1 MSLLSALGDWPTGL
15 HLLRPQWLW
24 ALLALPLL
32 YAWWRRRTVRH
43 SAWRAAVD
51 PHLLPHLLEPGGG
64 RRGHAALALGL
75 LAYALAVLALSGP
88 SWRQVEQP
96 AWQTRAPLVV
106 ALDLSSASTATDLP
120 PSRLLQARAKLA
132 TLLRER
138 SGGQVAL
145 VAYAGDAFTVAPL
158 TDDAA
163 NVALFLDAL
172 EPSVM
177 PVDGQRGDRAIAWSL
192 RLLRQAG
199 FDQGDIL
206 LMTDHADPRAIA
218 AAAEA
223 RRQGYRVSALGLG
236 SAAGSAYR
244 TGLGAIAHARLDAGS
259 LQALASEGG
268 GAYAAL
274 APGDGDLAALGVLDP
289 AHTGGSLAGG
299 SAGRQWQDQGYWL
312 LLPLLLLAL
321 PAFRRGAATAAVLL
335 CLWLPLQPV
344 PVAAAS
350 VAPASA
356 SAPAAAP
363 ASGALWR
370 RPDQQAHARMRAGID
385 AYRGGDFEAAAR
397 AFASVDSADGHYNRG
412 NALAKAGRYREAI
425 AAYERAL
432 ALQPGMPDALA
443 NKAAVEAFLQR
454 QPPPGPRQQQRGR
467 DRDGD
472 GGEPGDARG
481 QGERKPG
488 EGDDAPEQPPPGES
502 SAPSEPTD
510 PADPPGAQ
518 DAERQQ
524 QADAAMREALE
535 REREQAARQQAAREA
550 AGKARQA
557 AAAADPDE
565 TPEQRERRLAN
576 QAWLQRVPDDPGGL
590 LRRKFALE
598 YARRQRQGDTP

>member
-1 MSLLSALGDWPTGL
+1 MSLSWLTQWYDGL

-24 ALLALPLL
+24 ALLAIPVLGW
-32 YAWWRRRTVRH
+32 WWRRRIGRE
-43 SAWRAAVD
+43 SAWRDAVD
-51 PHLLPHLLEPGGG
+51 PHLLPHLLESGGG
-64 RRGHAALALGL
+64 RRGHAALVLGL
-75 LAYALAVLALSGP
+75 VAYALAVLALSGP

-106 ALDLSSASTATDLP
+106 ALDLSTAITATDLP

-177 PVDGQRGDRAIAWSL
+177 PVDGQRGDRAIAWSV

-206 LMTDHADPRAIA
+206 LLTDHADPRAIA

-236 SAAGSAYR
+236 TAAGSVYR
-244 TGLGAIAHARLDAGS
+244 TGLGALAHARLDAGS
-259 LQALASEGG
+259 LQALAVEGG
-268 GAYAAL
+268 GDYAAL
-274 APGDGDLAALGVLDP
+274 TPGAADLEALGVLDP
-289 AHTGGSLAGG
+289 PHTDGSVAGG

-321 PAFRRGAATAAVLL
+321 PAFRRGATTAAALL
-335 CLWLPLQPV
+335 CLCLPLV
-344 PVAAAS
+344 PGASWATTAAS
-350 VAPASA
+350 ATAPAS
-356 SAPAAAP
+356 S
-363 ASGALWR
+363 SLWQ

-467 DRDGD
+467 DQDGD
-472 GGEPGDARG
+472 GGEQGDSRG
-481 QGERKPG
+481 QGERNPG
-488 EGDDAPEQPPPGES
+488 EGEDAPRQPPPEGA
-502 SAPSEPTD
+502 SAPPEPAD
-510 PADPPGAQ
+510 PADPSGED
-518 DAERQQ
+518 DAGRQQ
-524 QADAAMREALE
+524 QADAAMREALQ
-535 REREQAARQQAAREA
+535 REREKAEQQQAAEQ
-550 AGKARQA
+550 ARQA
-557 AAAADPDE
+557 AAAATDPDE
-565 TPEQRERRLAN
+565 TPEERERRLAN

>member
-1 MSLLSALGDWPTGL
+1 MNPLALTELYSGL

-24 ALLALPLL
+24 ALLAIPLL
-32 YAWWRRRTVRH
+32 YWWWRRRSGRE

-51 PHLLPHLLEPGGG
+51 PHLLPHLLESGGG
-64 RRGHAALALGL
+64 RRGHAALALGML
-75 LAYALAVLALSGP
+75 GYALAVLALSGP

-106 ALDLSSASTATDLP
+106 ALDLSTAVTATDLP

-138 SGGQVAL
+138 SAGQVAL

-177 PVDGQRGDRAIAWSL
+177 PVDGQRGDRAIAWSV

-206 LMTDHADPRAIA
+206 LMTDHADPRARA

-223 RRQGYRVSALGLG
+223 QRQGYRVSALGLG
-236 SAAGSAYR
+236 TAAGSAYR
-244 TGLGAIAHARLDAGS
+244 TGMGAIAHARLDGGS
-259 LQALASEGG
+259 LQALADDGG

-274 APGDGDLAALGVLDP
+274 APGNADLAALGVLEP
-289 AHTGGSLAGG
+289 PHTGGSVAGG
-299 SAGRQWQDQGYWL
+299 SAGRQWQDQGYL
-312 LLPLLLLAL
+312 LLPPLLLLGL
-321 PAFRRGAATAAVLL
+321 LAFRRGAATVALLL
-335 CLWLPLQPV
+335 CLWLPLLPL
-344 PVAAAS
+344 
-350 VAPASA
+350 
-356 SAPAAAP
+356 PAAAATV
-363 ASGALWR
+363 ASAAAPSSAPTSGSLWQ
-370 RPDQQAHARMRAGID
+370 RPDQQAHARMRDGIE
-385 AYRGGDFEAAAR
+385 AYRGGDFDAAAK
-397 AFASVDSADGHYNRG
+397 AFAAVDSADGHYNRG
-412 NALAKAGRYREAI
+412 NALARAGKYREAI
-425 AAYERAL
+425 AAYDRAL
-432 ALQPGMPDALA
+432 AAQPGMPDALA

-454 QPPPGPRQQQRGR
+454 QPPPGPREQERGR
-467 DRDGD
+467 DQDGD
-472 GGEPGDARG
+472 SGEQGDTPG
-481 QGERKPG
+481 QGERSPG
-488 EGDDAPEQPPPGES
+488 EGGDPQPQPPPEGDS
-502 SAPSEPTD
+502 TPSEPAEPT
-510 PADPPGAQ
+510 GTSGER
-518 DAERQQ
+518 DAVRQQ

-535 REREQAARQQAAREA
+535 RERARQQADEQ
-550 AGKARQA
+550 ARQQAA

>member
-1 MSLLSALGDWPTGL
+1 MSPLAITEWYAGL
-15 HLLRPQWLW
+15 HLLRSQWLW
-24 ALLALPLL
+24 ALLAMPLL
-32 YAWWRRRTVRH
+32 YWWWRRRVGRE
-43 SAWRAAVD
+43 SAWREAVD
-51 PHLLPHLLEPGGG
+51 PHLLPHLLESGGG

-75 LAYALAVLALSGP
+75 IGYALAVLALSGP

-106 ALDLSSASTATDLP
+106 ALDLSTAITATDLP

-138 SGGQVAL
+138 SAGQVAL

-177 PVDGQRGDRAIAWSL
+177 PVDGQRGDRAIAWSV

-199 FDQGDIL
+199 FDQGEIL
-206 LMTDHADPRAIA
+206 LMTDHADPRARA

-236 SAAGSAYR
+236 TAAGSAYR
-244 TGLGAIAHARLDAGS
+244 TGMGAIAHARLDAGS
-259 LQALASEGG
+259 LQALAAEGG
-268 GAYAAL
+268 GTYAAL
-274 APGDGDLAALGVLDP
+274 ASGSDDLAALGVLDP
-289 AHTGGSLAGG
+289 PHTDGSVAGG
-299 SAGRQWQDQGYWL
+299 SAGRRWQDQGYWL
-312 LLPLLLLAL
+312 LPPLLLLGL
-321 PAFRRGAATAAVLL
+321 LAFRRGAATAAVLL
-335 CLWLPLQPV
+335 CLWLPLV
-344 PVAAAS
+344 PV
-350 VAPASA
+350 
-356 SAPAAAP
+356 PAAAMTAASATAP
-363 ASGALWR
+363 ATASSSRSLWQ
-370 RPDQQAHARMRAGID
+370 RPDQQAHARMRDGIE
-385 AYRGGDFEAAAR
+385 AYRRGDFDAAQQ
-397 AFASVDSADGHYNRG
+397 AFAAVDSADGHYNRG

-425 AAYERAL
+425 AAYDRAL
-432 ALQPGMPDALA
+432 AAQPGMPDALA

-467 DRDGD
+467 DQDGD
-472 GGEPGDARG
+472 GGEQGDSQG
-481 QGERKPG
+481 QGERNPG
-488 EGDDAPEQPPPGES
+488 EGEDASSQPPPEGAS
-502 SAPSEPTD
+502 TSPEPAD
-510 PADPPGAQ
+510 PTGAADPPGED

-535 REREQAARQQAAREA
+535 REREQAAQQQAAEQ
-550 AGKARQA
+550 ARQEA
-557 AAAADPDE
+557 AAAASDPDE

-598 YARRQRQGDTP
+598 YARRQRQGGTP

>member
-1 MSLLSALGDWPTGL
+1 MNPAALFDWASGL

-32 YAWWRRRTVRH
+32 AWWWRLRTGRA
-43 SAWRAAVD
+43 SAWREAVD
-51 PHLLPHLLEPGGG
+51 PHLLPHLLESGSG

-75 LAYALAVLALSGP
+75 IGYMLAVLALSGP

-106 ALDLSSASTATDLP
+106 ALDLSTATTATDLQ

-138 SGGQVAL
+138 SAGQVAL

-177 PVDGQRGDRAIAWSL
+177 PVDGQRGDRAIAWSV

-206 LMTDHADPRAIA
+206 LMTDHADPRARA
-218 AAAEA
+218 AGAEA
-223 RRQGYRVSALGLG
+223 LRQGYRVSAIGLG
-236 SAAGSAYR
+236 TAAGSAYR
-244 TGLGAIAHARLDAGS
+244 TGMGAIAHARLDEGS
-259 LQALASEGG
+259 LQALSAEGG
-268 GAYAAL
+268 GGYAAL
-274 APGDGDLAALGVLDP
+274 APGDADLAALGILDP
-289 AHTGGSLAGG
+289 PRTDGSVAGG

-312 LLPLLLLAL
+312 LLPLLLLGL
-321 PAFRRGAATAAVLL
+321 LAFRRGAATAAVLL
-335 CLWLPLQPV
+335 CLWLPLQPA
-344 PVAAAS
+344 PAVAAT

-356 SAPAAAP
+356 TASAPAS
-363 ASGALWR
+363 ASLWR
-370 RPDQQAHARMRAGID
+370 RPDQQAHARMRDGIE
-385 AYRGGDFEAAAR
+385 AYRSGDFDAAAR

-412 NALAKAGRYREAI
+412 NALARAGKYREAI
-425 AAYERAL
+425 AAYDRAL
-432 ALQPGMPDALA
+432 AAQPGMPDALA

-467 DRDGD
+467 DQDGD
-472 GGEPGDARG
+472 GGEQGDSQG
-481 QGERKPG
+481 QGERNPG
-488 EGDDAPEQPPPGES
+488 EGEDARSQPPPGGS
-502 SAPSEPTD
+502 STPSEPTE
-510 PADPPGAQ
+510 PADPPGEG

-535 REREQAARQQAAREA
+535 RAREQAAGEEAARAQEE
-550 AGKARQA
+550 A
-557 AAAADPDE
+557 AAAATDPDE

>member
-1 MSLLSALGDWPTGL
+1 MNPLAIMEWYAGL

-24 ALLALPLL
+24 ALLAIPLL
-32 YAWWRRRTVRH
+32 YWWWRRRIGRE
-43 SAWRAAVD
+43 SAWREAVD
-51 PHLLPHLLEPGGG
+51 PHLLPHLLESGGG
-64 RRGHAALALGL
+64 RRSHAALALGL
-75 LAYALAVLALSGP
+75 IAYALAVLALSGP

-106 ALDLSSASTATDLP
+106 ALDLSTAITATDLP

-177 PVDGQRGDRAIAWSL
+177 PVDGQRGDRAIAWSV

-199 FDQGDIL
+199 FDQGGIL
-206 LMTDHADPRAIA
+206 LITDHADPRARA

-236 SAAGSAYR
+236 TAAGSAYR
-244 TGLGAIAHARLDAGS
+244 TGMGAIAHARLDAGS
-259 LQALASEGG
+259 LQALAAEGG

-274 APGDGDLAALGVLDP
+274 APGSDDLAALGVLDP
-289 AHTGGSLAGG
+289 PHTDGSVAGG

-312 LLPLLLLAL
+312 LPPLLLLGL
-321 PAFRRGAATAAVLL
+321 LAFRRGAATVAVLL
-335 CLWLPLQPV
+335 CLWLPLV
-344 PVAAAS
+344 P
-350 VAPASA
+350 APAGATSA
-356 SAPAAAP
+356 TSATAPAAAP
-363 ASGALWR
+363 ASSGSLWQ
-370 RPDQQAHARMRAGID
+370 RPDQQAHARMRDGIQ
-385 AYRGGDFEAAAR
+385 AYRSGDFDAAEQ
-397 AFASVDSADGHYNRG
+397 AFAAIDSADGHYNRG
-412 NALAKAGRYREAI
+412 NALAKAGHYREAI
-425 AAYERAL
+425 GAYDRAL
-432 ALQPGMPDALA
+432 AAQPGMPDALA

-467 DRDGD
+467 DQDGD
-472 GGEPGDARG
+472 SGEQGDSQG
-481 QGERKPG
+481 QGERNPG
-488 EGDDAPEQPPPGES
+488 EGEDAPSQPPPEGTS
-502 SAPSEPTD
+502 TPPEPGD
-510 PADPPGAQ
+510 PAGAADPPTED

-535 REREQAARQQAAREA
+535 REREQAAQKAAQQA
-550 AGKARQA
+550 RQEA
-557 AAAADPDE
+557 AAATDPDE

>member
-1 MSLLSALGDWPTGL
+1 MNPLAIGDWFTGL

-24 ALLALPLL
+24 ALLAIPLL
-32 YAWWRRRTVRH
+32 GWWWRQRIGRQ

-51 PHLLPHLLEPGGG
+51 PHLLPHLLESGGG
-64 RRGHAALALGL
+64 RRSHVALALGL
-75 LAYALAVLALSGP
+75 IAYALAVLALSGP

-106 ALDLSSASTATDLP
+106 ALDLSTAITATDLP

-177 PVDGQRGDRAIAWSL
+177 PVDGQRGDRAIAWSV

-199 FDQGDIL
+199 FDQGEIL
-206 LMTDHADPRAIA
+206 LMTDQADPRARA

-236 SAAGSAYR
+236 TAAGSAYR
-244 TGLGAIAHARLDAGS
+244 TGMGAIAHARLDAGS
-259 LQALASEGG
+259 LQALAAEGG

-274 APGDGDLAALGVLDP
+274 APGSDDLAALGALDP
-289 AHTGGSLAGG
+289 PHTDGSVAGG

-312 LLPLLLLAL
+312 LLPLLLLGL
-321 PAFRRGAATAAVLL
+321 LAFRRGAAIAAVLL
-335 CLWLPLQPV
+335 CLWLPLV
-344 PVAAAS
+344 PAQAAATTTAPAT
-350 VAPASA
+350 APASA
-356 SAPAAAP
+356 P
-363 ASGALWR
+363 LWGSLWQ
-370 RPDQQAHARMRAGID
+370 RPDQQAHARMRRGIE
-385 AYRGGDFEAAAR
+385 AYRRGDFDAAGQ
-397 AFASVDSADGHYNRG
+397 AFAAVDSADGHYNRG
-412 NALAKAGRYREAI
+412 NALAKAGKYREAI
-425 AAYERAL
+425 AAYDRAL
-432 ALQPGMPDALA
+432 AAQPGMPDALA

-467 DRDGD
+467 DQDGD
-472 GGEPGDARG
+472 GGEQGDSQG
-481 QGERKPG
+481 QGERTPG
-488 EGDDAPEQPPPGES
+488 QGDEAPQKPPPEGTS
-502 SAPSEPTD
+502 TPPEPD
-510 PADPPGAQ
+510 PADPDGED

-535 REREQAARQQAAREA
+535 REREQAARQAAQEA
-550 AGKARQA
+550 ADKARQQA
-557 AAAADPDE
+557 AAAATDPDE

-598 YARRQRQGDTP
+598 YARRQRQGDSP

>member
-1 MSLLSALGDWPTGL
+1 MNLPAIQELYAGL

-24 ALLALPLL
+24 ALLAIPLL
-32 YAWWRRRTVRH
+32 GWWWRQRIGRE
-43 SAWRAAVD
+43 SAWRTAVD
-51 PHLLPHLLEPGGG
+51 PHLLPHLLESGGG
-64 RRGHAALALGL
+64 RRGHTALALGL
-75 LAYALAVLALSGP
+75 IAYALAVLSLSGP

-106 ALDLSSASTATDLP
+106 ALDLSSSITATDQP
-120 PSRLLQARAKLA
+120 PSRMLQARAKLA

-138 SGGQVAL
+138 SAGQVAL

-177 PVDGQRGDRAIAWSL
+177 PVDGQRGDRAIAWSV

-199 FDQGDIL
+199 FDQGEIL
-206 LMTDHADPRAIA
+206 LMTDHADPRARA

-223 RRQGYRVSALGLG
+223 QRQGYRVSALGLG
-236 SAAGSAYR
+236 TAAGSAYR
-244 TGLGAIAHARLDAGS
+244 SGMGAIAHARLDPGS
-259 LQALASEGG
+259 LQALAADGG
-268 GAYAAL
+268 GAYSAL
-274 APGDGDLAALGVLDP
+274 VPGSDDLAMLGVLDP
-289 AHTGGSLAGG
+289 PHTDGSVAGG

-321 PAFRRGAATAAVLL
+321 LAFRRGAATVAVLL
-335 CLWLPLQPV
+335 CLGLPLV
-344 PVAAAS
+344 P
-350 VAPASA
+350 APAGATAAVSA
-356 SAPAAAP
+356 SAPVPAP
-363 ASGALWR
+363 PSGSLWK
-370 RPDQQAHARMRAGID
+370 RPDQQAHARMRDGIE
-385 AYRGGDFEAAAR
+385 AYRRGDFDAAGE
-397 AFASVDSADGHYNRG
+397 AFAAVDSADGHYNRG
-412 NALAKAGRYREAI
+412 NALAKAGKYREAI
-425 AAYERAL
+425 AAYDRAL
-432 ALQPGMPDALA
+432 GAQPGMPDALA

-467 DRDGD
+467 DQDAD
-472 GGEPGDARG
+472 GGEQGDSRG
-481 QGERKPG
+481 QGERNPG
-488 EGDDAPEQPPPGES
+488 EGEEASSQPPADGTSTP
-502 SAPSEPTD
+502 PEPPE
-510 PADPPGAQ
+510 PAGQPAQ
-518 DAERQQ
+518 GDAERQR

-535 REREQAARQQAAREA
+535 REREQAAQQEAEQARQQAAA
-550 AGKARQA
+550 AQ
-557 AAAADPDE
+557 ADPDE